1 MSTLQIM
8 AEIQAISCFI
18 QSSAEYTSDLTDD
31 DLQAFLQDAPFFVV
45 TEDVL
50 KGELNGSVVKP
61 FGSDPSLMLASALR
75 KSVPAMAVPVAESVP
90 VMDSVPVAVPCAVRT
105 EAVPLATA
113 IPVEKV
119 GELRQGVSPLC
130 QGVGELRQGIS
141 ELHRGVSELH
151 QGVPVPTASVVV
163 PTVAVNQGTTA
174 TQCGNTVNHVAAAQP
189 PIQQNIAT
197 QPPIQQTIAVPT
209 ISIQQTIAVPT
220 ISIQQT
226 TPSVAC
232 ENAEALNPPPFTE
245 TTIPITPIPSLNDAP
260 SRKEGDLLTAG
271 FRRAVAA
278 FPRPVRIEAF
288 QPQYASKSGLKWS
301 CEELVQALNAYWR
314 EDKGESVRFLYSILD
329 PYEEG
334 SVEIRTLLGIIE
346 FAQNP
351 DFDDRI
357 QCSIEIACKENEGVS
372 AKAFE
377 AFCGVLTL
385 FLAEFVP
392 VSLLDSE
399 IRAEKEWLT
408 VPEAATQLK
417 RFLLQIE
424 ARIPTQEPTPNSEW
438 LPRSSESVFSAV
450 LQPASLEAIRA
461 VLSPCGTKSVLTKGV
476 FRRLVE
482 TYLRALKTESCVTAV
497 HRFIDEQFD
506 GLKTDAC
513 HIDLLTALAVVLS
526 LTPVGKEVEESFFVQ
541 YSLFVYSFVGA
552 VCNVERRTL
561 CRVVEALYAVKC
573 SWKRTE
579 AMVEVSEAI
588 EKAFQPS
595 DQLLRKSEFVGIMM
609 ELFNAEERFLST
621 VFVSWSCLV

>member
-1 MSTLQIM
+1 M

-50 KGELNGSVVKP
+50 KGELSGSVVKP

-130 QGVGELRQGIS
+130 QGVGELRQAVG

-163 PTVAVNQGTTA
+163 PTVAVKQGVTA
-174 TQCGNTVNHVAAAQP
+174 TQCTPVVNHVVPATQCGTAVNHVATAQS
-189 PIQQNIAT
+189 PIQQRIT
-197 QPPIQQTIAVPT
+197 VPT
-209 ISIQQTIAVPT
+209 IT
-220 ISIQQT
+220 IQQT
-226 TPSVAC
+226 TPSVAR

-271 FRRAVAA
+271 FQRAVAA

-288 QPQYASKSGLKWS
+288 QPQFASKSGLKWS
-301 CEELVQALNAYWR
+301 CEELTQALNAYWR

-351 DFDDRI
+351 DFNDRI
-357 QCSIEIACKENEGVS
+357 QRSIEIACKENEGVS

-385 FLAEFVP
+385 FLAEFAP
-392 VSLLDSE
+392 VAFLDSG
-399 IRAEKEWLT
+399 IKTEKEWLT

-424 ARIPTQEPTPNSEW
+424 ARIPTQESTPTSEW
-438 LPRSSESVFSAV
+438 LPRSSESVFNTI
-450 LQPASLEAIRA
+450 LQPPSLEAIRG
-461 VLSPCGTKSVLTKGV
+461 VLSPRGTKSVLTKGV

-482 TYLRALKTESCVTAV
+482 TYLRALKVENHATAV
-497 HRFIDEQFD
+497 HRFIDEHFD

-573 SWKRTE
+573 RWKGTE
-579 AMVEVSEAI
+579 AAVEVSEAI

-621 VFVSWSCLV
+621 VFVSWGCLL

>member
-1 MSTLQIM
+1 M

-130 QGVGELRQGIS
+130 QGVSPLCQGVGELRQGIS

-189 PIQQNIAT
+189 PIQQTIATQPPIQQNIAT
-197 QPPIQQTIAVPT
+197 QPPIQRTIAVPT
-209 ISIQQTIAVPT
+209 IT
-220 ISIQQT
+220 IQQT
-226 TPSVAC
+226 TPSVAR

-260 SRKEGDLLTAG
+260 NRKEGDLLTAG

-301 CEELVQALNAYWR
+301 CEELTQALNAYWR

-385 FLAEFVP
+385 FLAEFAP

-450 LQPASLEAIRA
+450 LQPASLEAIRG
-461 VLSPCGTKSVLTKGV
+461 VLSPRGTKSVLTKGV

-552 VCNVERRTL
+552 VCSVERRTL

-595 DQLLRKSEFVGIMM
+595 DQLLRKSEYVGIMM

>member
-130 QGVGELRQGIS
+130 QGVSPLCQGVGELRQGIS

-197 QPPIQQTIAVPT
+197 QPP
-209 ISIQQTIAVPT
+209 IQQTIAVPT

-595 DQLLRKSEFVGIMM
+595 DQLLRKSEYVGIMM

>member
-1 MSTLQIM
+1 M
-8 AEIQAISCFI
+8 
-18 QSSAEYTSDLTDD
+18 
-31 DLQAFLQDAPFFVV
+31 
-45 TEDVL
+45 
-50 KGELNGSVVKP
+50 
-61 FGSDPSLMLASALR
+61 
-75 KSVPAMAVPVAESVP
+75 
-90 VMDSVPVAVPCAVRT
+90 
-105 EAVPLATA
+105 
-113 IPVEKV
+113 
-119 GELRQGVSPLC
+119 
-130 QGVGELRQGIS
+130 
-141 ELHRGVSELH
+141 
-151 QGVPVPTASVVV
+151 PTASVVV

-174 TQCGNTVNHVAAAQP
+174 TQCTPVVNHVVPATQCGTAVNHVATAQS
-189 PIQQNIAT
+189 PIQQRIT
-197 QPPIQQTIAVPT
+197 VPT
-209 ISIQQTIAVPT
+209 IT
-220 ISIQQT
+220 IQQT
-226 TPSVAC
+226 TPSVAR

-271 FRRAVAA
+271 FQRAVAA
-278 FPRPVRIEAF
+278 FPCPVRIEAF
-288 QPQYASKSGLKWS
+288 QPQFASKSGLKWS
-301 CEELVQALNAYWR
+301 CEELTQALNAYWR

-385 FLAEFVP
+385 FLAEFAP
-392 VSLLDSE
+392 VAFLDSG
-399 IRAEKEWLT
+399 IKTEKEWLT

-424 ARIPTQEPTPNSEW
+424 ARIPTQESTPTSEW

-621 VFVSWSCLV
+621 VFVSWGCLL

>member
-1 MSTLQIM
+1 M

-130 QGVGELRQGIS
+130 QGVSPLCQGVGELRQGIS

-174 TQCGNTVNHVAAAQP
+174 TQCGNTVNRVAAAQP

-209 ISIQQTIAVPT
+209 IT
-220 ISIQQT
+220 IQQT
-226 TPSVAC
+226 TPSVAR

-271 FRRAVAA
+271 FQRAVAA
-278 FPRPVRIEAF
+278 FPRPIRIEAF
-288 QPQYASKSGLKWS
+288 QPQFASKSGLKWS
-301 CEELVQALNAYWR
+301 CEELTQALNAYWR

-351 DFDDRI
+351 DFNDRI
-357 QCSIEIACKENEGVS
+357 QRSIEIACKENEGVS

-385 FLAEFVP
+385 FLAEFAP
-392 VSLLDSE
+392 VAFLDSGIKTE
-399 IRAEKEWLT
+399 REWLT

-424 ARIPTQEPTPNSEW
+424 ARIPTQESTPTSEW
-438 LPRSSESVFSAV
+438 LPRSSESVFNTI
-450 LQPASLEAIRA
+450 LQPPSLEAIRG

-482 TYLRALKTESCVTAV
+482 TYLRALKVENHATAV
-497 HRFIDEQFD
+497 HRFIDEHFD

-573 SWKRTE
+573 RWKGTE
-579 AMVEVSEAI
+579 AAVEVSEAI

-621 VFVSWSCLV
+621 VFVSWGCLL

>member
-1 MSTLQIM
+1 M

-50 KGELNGSVVKP
+50 KGELSGSVVKP

-113 IPVEKV
+113 IPVESV
-119 GELRQGVSPLC
+119 SELRQGVSPLC
-130 QGVGELRQGIS
+130 HGVGELRQAVG

-163 PTVAVNQGTTA
+163 PTVAVKQGVTA
-174 TQCGNTVNHVAAAQP
+174 TQCTPVVNHVVPATQCGTAVNHVATAQS
-189 PIQQNIAT
+189 PIQQRIT
-197 QPPIQQTIAVPT
+197 VPT
-209 ISIQQTIAVPT
+209 IT
-220 ISIQQT
+220 IQQT
-226 TPSVAC
+226 TPSVAR

-271 FRRAVAA
+271 FQRAVAA
-278 FPRPVRIEAF
+278 FPRPIRIEAF
-288 QPQYASKSGLKWS
+288 QPQFASKSGLKWS
-301 CEELVQALNAYWR
+301 CEELTQALNAYWR

-351 DFDDRI
+351 DFNDRI
-357 QCSIEIACKENEGVS
+357 QRSIEIACKENEGVS

-385 FLAEFVP
+385 FLAEFAP
-392 VSLLDSE
+392 VAFLDSG
-399 IRAEKEWLT
+399 IKTEKEWLT

-424 ARIPTQEPTPNSEW
+424 ARIPTQESTPTSEW
-438 LPRSSESVFSAV
+438 LPRSSESVFNTI
-450 LQPASLEAIRA
+450 LQPPSLEAIRG

-482 TYLRALKTESCVTAV
+482 TYLRALKVENHATAV
-497 HRFIDEQFD
+497 HRFIDEHFD

-552 VCNVERRTL
+552 VCNVECRTL

-573 SWKRTE
+573 RWKGTE
-579 AMVEVSEAI
+579 AAVEVSEAI

>member
-1 MSTLQIM
+1 M
-8 AEIQAISCFI
+8 AEIQAISCFL

-31 DLQAFLQDAPFFVV
+31 DVQTFLQDAPFFVV

-50 KGELNGSVVKP
+50 KGELSGSVVKP

-189 PIQQNIAT
+189 PIQQ
-197 QPPIQQTIAVPT
+197 
-209 ISIQQTIAVPT
+209 TIAVPT

-271 FRRAVAA
+271 FQRAVAA
-278 FPRPVRIEAF
+278 FPCPVRIEAF

-301 CEELVQALNAYWR
+301 CEELTQALNAYWR

-351 DFDDRI
+351 DFNDRI
-357 QCSIEIACKENEGVS
+357 QRSIEIACKENEGVS

-385 FLAEFVP
+385 FLAEFAP
-392 VSLLDSE
+392 VAFLDSG
-399 IRAEKEWLT
+399 IKTEKEWLT

-424 ARIPTQEPTPNSEW
+424 ARIPTQESTPTSEW
-438 LPRSSESVFSAV
+438 LPRSSESVFNTI
-450 LQPASLEAIRA
+450 LQPPSLEAIRG
-461 VLSPCGTKSVLTKGV
+461 VLSPRGTKSVLTKGV

-482 TYLRALKTESCVTAV
+482 TYLRALKVENHATAV
-497 HRFIDEQFD
+497 HRFIDEHFD

-573 SWKRTE
+573 RWKGTE
-579 AMVEVSEAI
+579 AAVEVSEAI

-621 VFVSWSCLV
+621 VFVSWGCLL

>member
-50 KGELNGSVVKP
+50 KGELSGSVVKP

-113 IPVEKV
+113 IPVES

-130 QGVGELRQGIS
+130 QGVGELRQAVG
-141 ELHRGVSELH
+141 ELHRGVGELH

-197 QPPIQQTIAVPT
+197 QPP
-209 ISIQQTIAVPT
+209 IQQTIAVPT

-385 FLAEFVP
+385 FLAEFAP
-392 VSLLDSE
+392 VAFLDSG
-399 IRAEKEWLT
+399 IKTEKEWLT

-424 ARIPTQEPTPNSEW
+424 ARIPTQESTPTSEW
-438 LPRSSESVFSAV
+438 LPRSSESVFNTI
-450 LQPASLEAIRA
+450 LQPPSLEAIRG

-482 TYLRALKTESCVTAV
+482 TYLRALKVENHATAV
-497 HRFIDEQFD
+497 HRFIDEHFD

-573 SWKRTE
+573 RWKGTE
-579 AMVEVSEAI
+579 AAVEVSEAI

-621 VFVSWSCLV
+621 VFVSWGCLL

>member
-1 MSTLQIM
+1 M
-8 AEIQAISCFI
+8 AEIQAISCFL

-31 DLQAFLQDAPFFVV
+31 DVQTFLQDAPFFVV

-50 KGELNGSVVKP
+50 KGELSGSVVKP

-189 PIQQNIAT
+189 PIQQ
-197 QPPIQQTIAVPT
+197 
-209 ISIQQTIAVPT
+209 TIAVPT

-271 FRRAVAA
+271 FQRAVAA
-278 FPRPVRIEAF
+278 FPCPVRIEAF

-301 CEELVQALNAYWR
+301 CEELTQALNAYWR

-351 DFDDRI
+351 DFNDRI
-357 QCSIEIACKENEGVS
+357 QRSIEIACKENEGVS

-385 FLAEFVP
+385 FLAEFAP
-392 VSLLDSE
+392 VAFLDSG
-399 IRAEKEWLT
+399 IKTEKEWLT

-424 ARIPTQEPTPNSEW
+424 ARIPTQESTPTSEW
-438 LPRSSESVFSAV
+438 LPRSSESVFNTI
-450 LQPASLEAIRA
+450 LQPPSLEAIRG
-461 VLSPCGTKSVLTKGV
+461 VLSPRGTKSVLTKGV

-482 TYLRALKTESCVTAV
+482 TYLRALKVENHATAV
-497 HRFIDEQFD
+497 HRFIDEHFD

-573 SWKRTE
+573 RWKGTE
-579 AMVEVSEAI
+579 AAVEVSEAI

>member
-130 QGVGELRQGIS
+130 QGVGELRQAVG

-163 PTVAVNQGTTA
+163 PTVAVKQGVTA
-174 TQCGNTVNHVAAAQP
+174 TQCTPVVNHVVPATQCGTAVNHVATAQP
-189 PIQQNIAT
+189 PIQQRIT
-197 QPPIQQTIAVPT
+197 VPT
-209 ISIQQTIAVPT
+209 IT
-220 ISIQQT
+220 IQQT

-385 FLAEFVP
+385 FLAEFAP
-392 VSLLDSE
+392 VAFLDSG
-399 IRAEKEWLT
+399 IKTEKEWLT

-595 DQLLRKSEFVGIMM
+595 DQLLRKSEYVGIMM

>member
-1 MSTLQIM
+1 M

-105 EAVPLATA
+105 EAMPLATA

-119 GELRQGVSPLC
+119 GELRQGVSPLCQGVSPLC

-197 QPPIQQTIAVPT
+197 QPP
-209 ISIQQTIAVPT
+209 IQQTIAVPT

-595 DQLLRKSEFVGIMM
+595 DQLLRKSEYVGIMM

>member
-1 MSTLQIM
+1 M
-8 AEIQAISCFI
+8 
-18 QSSAEYTSDLTDD
+18 
-31 DLQAFLQDAPFFVV
+31 
-45 TEDVL
+45 
-50 KGELNGSVVKP
+50 
-61 FGSDPSLMLASALR
+61 
-75 KSVPAMAVPVAESVP
+75 
-90 VMDSVPVAVPCAVRT
+90 
-105 EAVPLATA
+105 
-113 IPVEKV
+113 
-119 GELRQGVSPLC
+119 
-130 QGVGELRQGIS
+130 
-141 ELHRGVSELH
+141 
-151 QGVPVPTASVVV
+151 PTASVVV

-174 TQCGNTVNHVAAAQP
+174 TQCGTAVNHVAAAQP

-197 QPPIQQTIAVPT
+197 QPP
-209 ISIQQTIAVPT
+209 IQQTIAVPT

-408 VPEAATQLK
+408 VSEAATQLK

-595 DQLLRKSEFVGIMM
+595 DQLLRKSEYVGIMM

>member
-1 MSTLQIM
+1 M
-8 AEIQAISCFI
+8 AEIQAISCFL

-31 DLQAFLQDAPFFVV
+31 DVQTFLQDAPFFVV

-50 KGELNGSVVKP
+50 KGELSGSVVKP
-61 FGSDPSLMLASALR
+61 FGSDPSLVLASALR
-75 KSVPAMAVPVAESVP
+75 KSVPAMA
-90 VMDSVPVAVPCAVRT
+90 VPVAVPCAVRT

-113 IPVEKV
+113 IPVES

-130 QGVGELRQGIS
+130 QGVG
-141 ELHRGVSELH
+141 ELH

-174 TQCGNTVNHVAAAQP
+174 TQCGNTVNRVAAAQP
-189 PIQQNIAT
+189 PIQQNIPT
-197 QPPIQQTIAVPT
+197 QPPIQQSIAVPT
-209 ISIQQTIAVPT
+209 IT
-220 ISIQQT
+220 IQQT
-226 TPSVAC
+226 TPSVAR

-271 FRRAVAA
+271 FQRAVAA
-278 FPRPVRIEAF
+278 FPRPIRIEAF
-288 QPQYASKSGLKWS
+288 QPQFASKSGLKWS
-301 CEELVQALNAYWR
+301 CEELTQALNAYWR

-351 DFDDRI
+351 DFNDRI
-357 QCSIEIACKENEGVS
+357 QRSIEIACKENEGVS

-385 FLAEFVP
+385 FLAEFAP
-392 VSLLDSE
+392 VAFLDSG
-399 IRAEKEWLT
+399 IKTEKEWLT

-424 ARIPTQEPTPNSEW
+424 ARIPTQESTPTSEW
-438 LPRSSESVFSAV
+438 LPRSSESVFNTI
-450 LQPASLEAIRA
+450 LQPPSLEAIRG

-482 TYLRALKTESCVTAV
+482 TYLRALKVEDHATAV
-497 HRFIDEQFD
+497 HRFIDEHFD

-573 SWKRTE
+573 RWKGTE
-579 AMVEVSEAI
+579 AAVEVSEAI

-621 VFVSWSCLV
+621 VFVSWGCLL

>member
-1 MSTLQIM
+1 M
-8 AEIQAISCFI
+8 AEIQAISCFL

-31 DLQAFLQDAPFFVV
+31 DVQTFLQDAPFFVV

-50 KGELNGSVVKP
+50 KGELSGSVVKP
-61 FGSDPSLMLASALR
+61 FGSDPSLVLASALR

-113 IPVEKV
+113 IPVESV
-119 GELRQGVSPLC
+119 SELRQGVSPLCQGVSPLCQGVSPLC

-189 PIQQNIAT
+189 PIQQNIT
-197 QPPIQQTIAVPT
+197 VPT
-209 ISIQQTIAVPT
+209 IT
-220 ISIQQT
+220 IQQT
-226 TPSVAC
+226 TPSVAR

-271 FRRAVAA
+271 FQRAVAA
-278 FPRPVRIEAF
+278 FPRPIRIEAF
-288 QPQYASKSGLKWS
+288 QPQFASKSGLKWS
-301 CEELVQALNAYWR
+301 CEELTQALNAYWR

-351 DFDDRI
+351 DFNDRI
-357 QCSIEIACKENEGVS
+357 QRSIEIACKENEGVS

-385 FLAEFVP
+385 FLAEFAP
-392 VSLLDSE
+392 VAFLDSG
-399 IRAEKEWLT
+399 IKTEKEWLT

-424 ARIPTQEPTPNSEW
+424 ARIPTQESTPTSEW
-438 LPRSSESVFSAV
+438 LPRSSESVFNTI
-450 LQPASLEAIRA
+450 LQPPSLEAIRG
-461 VLSPCGTKSVLTKGV
+461 VLSPRGTKSVLTKGV

-482 TYLRALKTESCVTAV
+482 TYLRALKVENHATAV
-497 HRFIDEQFD
+497 HRFIDEHFD

-573 SWKRTE
+573 RWKGTE
-579 AMVEVSEAI
+579 AAVEVSEAI

-621 VFVSWSCLV
+621 VFVSWGCLL

>member
-1 MSTLQIM
+1 M
-8 AEIQAISCFI
+8 AEIQAISCFL

-113 IPVEKV
+113 IPVESV
-119 GELRQGVSPLC
+119 SELRQGVSPLC
-130 QGVGELRQGIS
+130 QGVGELRQAVG

-163 PTVAVNQGTTA
+163 PTVAVKQGVTA
-174 TQCGNTVNHVAAAQP
+174 TQCTPVVNHVVPATQCGTAVNHVATAQS
-189 PIQQNIAT
+189 PIQQRIT
-197 QPPIQQTIAVPT
+197 VPT
-209 ISIQQTIAVPT
+209 IT
-220 ISIQQT
+220 IQQT
-226 TPSVAC
+226 TPSVAR

-271 FRRAVAA
+271 FQRAVAA

-288 QPQYASKSGLKWS
+288 QPQFASKSGLKWS
-301 CEELVQALNAYWR
+301 CEELTQALNAYWR

-351 DFDDRI
+351 DFNDRI
-357 QCSIEIACKENEGVS
+357 QRSIEIACKENEGVS

-385 FLAEFVP
+385 FLAEFAP
-392 VSLLDSE
+392 VAFLDSG
-399 IRAEKEWLT
+399 IKTEKEWLT

-424 ARIPTQEPTPNSEW
+424 ARIPTQESTPTSEW

-450 LQPASLEAIRA
+450 LQPPSLEAIRG
-461 VLSPCGTKSVLTKGV
+461 VLSPRGTKSVLTKGV

-573 SWKRTE
+573 RWKGTE
-579 AMVEVSEAI
+579 AAVEVSEAI

-621 VFVSWSCLV
+621 VFVSWGCLL

>member
-1 MSTLQIM
+1 M

-130 QGVGELRQGIS
+130 QGVSPLCQGVGELRQGIS

-209 ISIQQTIAVPT
+209 ISIQQT
-220 ISIQQT
+220 

-278 FPRPVRIEAF
+278 FPHPVRIEAF
-288 QPQYASKSGLKWS
+288 QPQFASKSGLKWS

-595 DQLLRKSEFVGIMM
+595 DQLLRKSEYVGIMM

>member
-1 MSTLQIM
+1 M

-50 KGELNGSVVKP
+50 KGELSGSVVKP

-113 IPVEKV
+113 IPVESV
-119 GELRQGVSPLC
+119 SELRQGVSPLCQGVSPLC

-209 ISIQQTIAVPT
+209 ISIQQT
-220 ISIQQT
+220 
-226 TPSVAC
+226 TPSVAR

-271 FRRAVAA
+271 FQRAVAA
-278 FPRPVRIEAF
+278 FPRPIRIEAF
-288 QPQYASKSGLKWS
+288 QPQFASKSGLKWS
-301 CEELVQALNAYWR
+301 CEELTQALNAYWR

-351 DFDDRI
+351 DFNDRI
-357 QCSIEIACKENEGVS
+357 QRSIEIACKENEGVS

-385 FLAEFVP
+385 FLAEFAP
-392 VSLLDSE
+392 VAFLDSG
-399 IRAEKEWLT
+399 IKTEKEWLT

-424 ARIPTQEPTPNSEW
+424 ARIPTQESTPTSEW
-438 LPRSSESVFSAV
+438 LPRSSESVFNTI
-450 LQPASLEAIRA
+450 LQPPSLEAIRG

-482 TYLRALKTESCVTAV
+482 TYLRALKVENHATAV
-497 HRFIDEQFD
+497 HRFIDEHFD

-573 SWKRTE
+573 RWKGTE
-579 AMVEVSEAI
+579 AAVEVSEAI

>member
-1 MSTLQIM
+1 M

-50 KGELNGSVVKP
+50 KGELSGSVVKP

-75 KSVPAMAVPVAESVP
+75 KSVPAMAVPVA
-90 VMDSVPVAVPCAVRT
+90 VPCAVRT

-113 IPVEKV
+113 IPVESV
-119 GELRQGVSPLC
+119 SELRQGVSPLC
-130 QGVGELRQGIS
+130 QGVGELRQAVG

-163 PTVAVNQGTTA
+163 PTVAVKQGVTA
-174 TQCGNTVNHVAAAQP
+174 TQCTPVVNHVVPATQCGTAVNHVATAQS
-189 PIQQNIAT
+189 PIQQRIT
-197 QPPIQQTIAVPT
+197 VPT
-209 ISIQQTIAVPT
+209 IT
-220 ISIQQT
+220 IQQT
-226 TPSVAC
+226 TPSVAR

-271 FRRAVAA
+271 FQRAVAA
-278 FPRPVRIEAF
+278 FPCPVRIEAF
-288 QPQYASKSGLKWS
+288 QPQFASKSGLKWS
-301 CEELVQALNAYWR
+301 CEELTQALNAYWR

-351 DFDDRI
+351 DFNDRI
-357 QCSIEIACKENEGVS
+357 QRSIEIACKENEGVS

-385 FLAEFVP
+385 FLAEFAP
-392 VSLLDSE
+392 VAFLDSG
-399 IRAEKEWLT
+399 IKTEKEWLT

-424 ARIPTQEPTPNSEW
+424 ARIPTQESTPTSEW

-595 DQLLRKSEFVGIMM
+595 DQLLRKSEYVGIMM

>member
-1 MSTLQIM
+1 M

-130 QGVGELRQGIS
+130 QGVSPLCQGVGELRQGIS

-197 QPPIQQTIAVPT
+197 QPP
-209 ISIQQTIAVPT
+209 IQQTIAVPT

-461 VLSPCGTKSVLTKGV
+461 VLSPCGTKSALTKGV

-595 DQLLRKSEFVGIMM
+595 DQLLRKSEYVGIMM

>member
-1 MSTLQIM
+1 M

-163 PTVAVNQGTTA
+163 PTVAVKQGVTA
-174 TQCGNTVNHVAAAQP
+174 TQCTPVVNHVVPATQCGTAVNHVATAQSP
-189 PIQQNIAT
+189 
-197 QPPIQQTIAVPT
+197 
-209 ISIQQTIAVPT
+209 IQQTIAVPT

-278 FPRPVRIEAF
+278 FPHPVRIEAF

-595 DQLLRKSEFVGIMM
+595 DQLLRKSEYVGIMM

>member
-1 MSTLQIM
+1 M

-130 QGVGELRQGIS
+130 QGVSPLCQGVGELRQGIS

-197 QPPIQQTIAVPT
+197 QPP
-209 ISIQQTIAVPT
+209 IQQTIAVPT

-450 LQPASLEAIRA
+450 LQPTSLEAIRA

-595 DQLLRKSEFVGIMM
+595 DQLLRKSEYVGIMM

>member
-1 MSTLQIM
+1 M

-174 TQCGNTVNHVAAAQP
+174 TQCGNAVNHVAAAQP

-197 QPPIQQTIAVPT
+197 QPPIQQT
-209 ISIQQTIAVPT
+209 
-220 ISIQQT
+220 

-232 ENAEALNPPPFTE
+232 ENAEALNPLPFTE

-334 SVEIRTLLGIIE
+334 NVEIRTLLGIIE

-385 FLAEFVP
+385 FLAEFAP

-408 VPEAATQLK
+408 VSEAATQLK

-552 VCNVERRTL
+552 VCSVERRTL

-595 DQLLRKSEFVGIMM
+595 DQLLRKSEYVGIMM

>member
-1 MSTLQIM
+1 M

-50 KGELNGSVVKP
+50 KGELSGSVVKP

-113 IPVEKV
+113 IPVES

-130 QGVGELRQGIS
+130 QGVGELRQAVG

-174 TQCGNTVNHVAAAQP
+174 TQCTPVVNHVVPATQCGTAVNHVATAQS
-189 PIQQNIAT
+189 PIQQRIT
-197 QPPIQQTIAVPT
+197 VPT
-209 ISIQQTIAVPT
+209 IT
-220 ISIQQT
+220 IQQT
-226 TPSVAC
+226 TPSVAR
-232 ENAEALNPPPFTE
+232 ENAEALNPPPVTE

-271 FRRAVAA
+271 FQRAVAA

-288 QPQYASKSGLKWS
+288 QPQFASKSGLKWS
-301 CEELVQALNAYWR
+301 CEELTQALNAYWR

-351 DFDDRI
+351 DFNDRI
-357 QCSIEIACKENEGVS
+357 QRSIEIACKENEGVS

-385 FLAEFVP
+385 FLAEFAP
-392 VSLLDSE
+392 VAFLDSG
-399 IRAEKEWLT
+399 IKTEKEWLT

-424 ARIPTQEPTPNSEW
+424 ARIPTQESTPTSEW
-438 LPRSSESVFSAV
+438 LPRSSESVFNTI
-450 LQPASLEAIRA
+450 LQPPSLEAIRG

-482 TYLRALKTESCVTAV
+482 TYLRALKVENHATAV
-497 HRFIDEQFD
+497 HRFIDEHFD

-573 SWKRTE
+573 RWKGTE
-579 AMVEVSEAI
+579 AAVEVSEAI

-621 VFVSWSCLV
+621 VFVSWGCLL

>member
-1 MSTLQIM
+1 M

-50 KGELNGSVVKP
+50 KGELSGSVVKP

-113 IPVEKV
+113 IPVESV
-119 GELRQGVSPLC
+119 SELRQGVSPLC
-130 QGVGELRQGIS
+130 QGVGELRQAVG

-163 PTVAVNQGTTA
+163 PTVAVKQGVTA
-174 TQCGNTVNHVAAAQP
+174 TQCTPVVNHVVPATQCGTAVNHVATAQS
-189 PIQQNIAT
+189 PIQQRIT
-197 QPPIQQTIAVPT
+197 VPT
-209 ISIQQTIAVPT
+209 IT
-220 ISIQQT
+220 IQQT
-226 TPSVAC
+226 TPSVAR

-271 FRRAVAA
+271 FQRAVAA
-278 FPRPVRIEAF
+278 FPCPVRIEAF
-288 QPQYASKSGLKWS
+288 QPQFASKSGLKWS
-301 CEELVQALNAYWR
+301 CEELIQALNAYWR

-351 DFDDRI
+351 DFNDRI
-357 QCSIEIACKENEGVS
+357 QRSIEIACKENEGVS

-385 FLAEFVP
+385 FLAEFAP
-392 VSLLDSE
+392 VAFLDSGIKTE
-399 IRAEKEWLT
+399 REWLT

-424 ARIPTQEPTPNSEW
+424 ARIPTQESTPTSEW
-438 LPRSSESVFSAV
+438 LPRSSESVFNTI
-450 LQPASLEAIRA
+450 LQPPSLEAIRG
-461 VLSPCGTKSVLTKGV
+461 VLSPRGTKSVLTKGV

-482 TYLRALKTESCVTAV
+482 TYLRGLKVENHATAV
-497 HRFIDEQFD
+497 HRFIDEHFD

-595 DQLLRKSEFVGIMM
+595 DQLLRKSEYVGIMM

>member
-130 QGVGELRQGIS
+130 QGVSPLCQGVGELRQGIS

-197 QPPIQQTIAVPT
+197 QPP
-209 ISIQQTIAVPT
+209 IQQTIAVPT

-450 LQPASLEAIRA
+450 LQPTSLEAIRA

-595 DQLLRKSEFVGIMM
+595 DQLLRKSEYVGIMM

>member
-1 MSTLQIM
+1 M

-130 QGVGELRQGIS
+130 QGVSPLCQGVGELRQGIS

-197 QPPIQQTIAVPT
+197 QPPIQQNIATQPP
-209 ISIQQTIAVPT
+209 IQQTIAVPT

-482 TYLRALKTESCVTAV
+482 TYLRALKTESCVTGV

-526 LTPVGKEVEESFFVQ
+526 LMPVGKEVEESFFVQ

-552 VCNVERRTL
+552 VCSVERRTL

-595 DQLLRKSEFVGIMM
+595 DQLLRKSEYVGIMM

>member
-1 MSTLQIM
+1 M
-8 AEIQAISCFI
+8 
-18 QSSAEYTSDLTDD
+18 
-31 DLQAFLQDAPFFVV
+31 
-45 TEDVL
+45 
-50 KGELNGSVVKP
+50 
-61 FGSDPSLMLASALR
+61 
-75 KSVPAMAVPVAESVP
+75 
-90 VMDSVPVAVPCAVRT
+90 
-105 EAVPLATA
+105 
-113 IPVEKV
+113 
-119 GELRQGVSPLC
+119 
-130 QGVGELRQGIS
+130 
-141 ELHRGVSELH
+141 
-151 QGVPVPTASVVV
+151 PTASVVV

-174 TQCGNTVNHVAAAQP
+174 TQCGNTVNRVAAAQP
-189 PIQQNIAT
+189 PIQQNIPT

-209 ISIQQTIAVPT
+209 IT
-220 ISIQQT
+220 IQQT
-226 TPSVAC
+226 TPSVAR

-271 FRRAVAA
+271 FQRAVAA
-278 FPRPVRIEAF
+278 FPCPVRIEAF
-288 QPQYASKSGLKWS
+288 QPQFASKSGLKWS
-301 CEELVQALNAYWR
+301 CEELTQALNAYWR
-314 EDKGESVRFLYSILD
+314 EDKGESVRLLYSILD

-351 DFDDRI
+351 DFNDRI
-357 QCSIEIACKENEGVS
+357 QRSIEIACKENEGVS

-385 FLAEFVP
+385 FLAEFAP
-392 VSLLDSE
+392 VAFLDSG
-399 IRAEKEWLT
+399 IKTEKEWLT

-424 ARIPTQEPTPNSEW
+424 ARIPTQESTPTSEW
-438 LPRSSESVFSAV
+438 LPRSSESVFNTI
-450 LQPASLEAIRA
+450 LQPPSLEAIRG

-482 TYLRALKTESCVTAV
+482 TYLRALKVENHATAV

-573 SWKRTE
+573 RWKGTE
-579 AMVEVSEAI
+579 AAVEVSEAI

-621 VFVSWSCLV
+621 VFVSWGCLL

>member
-1 MSTLQIM
+1 M

-130 QGVGELRQGIS
+130 QGVSPLCQGVGELRQAVG

-163 PTVAVNQGTTA
+163 PTVAVKQGVTA
-174 TQCGNTVNHVAAAQP
+174 TQCTPVVNHVVPATQCGTAVNHVATAQP
-189 PIQQNIAT
+189 PIQQRIT
-197 QPPIQQTIAVPT
+197 VPT
-209 ISIQQTIAVPT
+209 IT
-220 ISIQQT
+220 IQQT
-226 TPSVAC
+226 TPSVAR

-271 FRRAVAA
+271 FQRAVAA
-278 FPRPVRIEAF
+278 FPCPVRIEAF
-288 QPQYASKSGLKWS
+288 QPQFASKSGLKWS
-301 CEELVQALNAYWR
+301 CEELTQALNAYWR

-351 DFDDRI
+351 DFNDRI
-357 QCSIEIACKENEGVS
+357 QRSIEIACKENEGVS

-385 FLAEFVP
+385 FLAEFAP
-392 VSLLDSE
+392 VAFLDSG
-399 IRAEKEWLT
+399 IKTEKEWLT
-408 VPEAATQLK
+408 VPEAGTQLK

-424 ARIPTQEPTPNSEW
+424 ARIPTQESTPTSEW
-438 LPRSSESVFSAV
+438 LPRSSESVFNTI
-450 LQPASLEAIRA
+450 LQPPSLEAIRG
-461 VLSPCGTKSVLTKGV
+461 VLSPRGTKSVLTKGV

-482 TYLRALKTESCVTAV
+482 TYLRALKVENHATAV

-561 CRVVEALYAVKC
+561 CRVVEVLYAVKC

-595 DQLLRKSEFVGIMM
+595 DQLLRKSEYVGIMM

>member
-1 MSTLQIM
+1 M
-8 AEIQAISCFI
+8 AEIQAISCFL

-31 DLQAFLQDAPFFVV
+31 DVQTFLQDAPFFVV

-50 KGELNGSVVKP
+50 KGELSGSVVKP
-61 FGSDPSLMLASALR
+61 FGSDPSLVLASALR

-113 IPVEKV
+113 IPVES

-130 QGVGELRQGIS
+130 QGVGELRQAVG

-163 PTVAVNQGTTA
+163 PTVAVKQGVTA
-174 TQCGNTVNHVAAAQP
+174 TQCTPVVNHVVPATQCGTAVNHVATAQP
-189 PIQQNIAT
+189 PIQQRIT
-197 QPPIQQTIAVPT
+197 VPT
-209 ISIQQTIAVPT
+209 IT
-220 ISIQQT
+220 IQQT
-226 TPSVAC
+226 TPSVAR

-278 FPRPVRIEAF
+278 FPCPVRIEAF

-301 CEELVQALNAYWR
+301 CEELTQALNAYWR

-351 DFDDRI
+351 DFNDRI
-357 QCSIEIACKENEGVS
+357 QRSIEIACKENEGVS

-385 FLAEFVP
+385 FLAEFAP
-392 VSLLDSE
+392 VAFLDSG
-399 IRAEKEWLT
+399 IKTEKEWLT

-424 ARIPTQEPTPNSEW
+424 ARIPTQESTPTSEW
-438 LPRSSESVFSAV
+438 LPRSSESVFNTI
-450 LQPASLEAIRA
+450 LQPPSLEAIRG
-461 VLSPCGTKSVLTKGV
+461 VLSPRGTKSVLTKGV

-482 TYLRALKTESCVTAV
+482 TYLRALKVENHATAV
-497 HRFIDEQFD
+497 HRFIDEHFD

-573 SWKRTE
+573 RWKGTE
-579 AMVEVSEAI
+579 AAVEVSEAI

-621 VFVSWSCLV
+621 VFVSWGCLL

>member
-1 MSTLQIM
+1 M

-130 QGVGELRQGIS
+130 QGVSPLCQGVGELRQGIS

-197 QPPIQQTIAVPT
+197 QPP
-209 ISIQQTIAVPT
+209 IQQTIAVPT

-301 CEELVQALNAYWR
+301 YEELVQALNAYWR

-579 AMVEVSEAI
+579 VMVEVSEAI

-595 DQLLRKSEFVGIMM
+595 DQLLRKSEYVGIMM

>member
-1 MSTLQIM
+1 M

-130 QGVGELRQGIS
+130 QGVSPLCQGVGELRQGIS

-197 QPPIQQTIAVPT
+197 QPP
-209 ISIQQTIAVPT
+209 IQQTIAVPT

-595 DQLLRKSEFVGIMM
+595 DQLLRKSEYVGIMM

>member
-1 MSTLQIM
+1 M

-50 KGELNGSVVKP
+50 KGELSGSVVKP

-130 QGVGELRQGIS
+130 QGVSPLCQGVGELRQGIS

-174 TQCGNTVNHVAAAQP
+174 TQCGNTVNRVAAAQP
-189 PIQQNIAT
+189 PIQQNIPT
-197 QPPIQQTIAVPT
+197 QPPIQQRITVPT
-209 ISIQQTIAVPT
+209 IT
-220 ISIQQT
+220 IQQT
-226 TPSVAC
+226 TPSVAR

-271 FRRAVAA
+271 FQRAVAA
-278 FPRPVRIEAF
+278 FPCPVRIEAF
-288 QPQYASKSGLKWS
+288 QPQFASKSGLKWS
-301 CEELVQALNAYWR
+301 CEELTQALNAYWR

-351 DFDDRI
+351 DFNDRI
-357 QCSIEIACKENEGVS
+357 QRSIEIACKENEGVS

-385 FLAEFVP
+385 FLAEFAP
-392 VSLLDSE
+392 VAFLDSG
-399 IRAEKEWLT
+399 IKTEKEWLT

-424 ARIPTQEPTPNSEW
+424 ARIPTQESTPTSEW
-438 LPRSSESVFSAV
+438 LPRSSESVFNTI
-450 LQPASLEAIRA
+450 LQPPSLEAIRG

-482 TYLRALKTESCVTAV
+482 TYLRALKVENHATAV
-497 HRFIDEQFD
+497 HRFIDEHFD

-526 LTPVGKEVEESFFVQ
+526 LTPVGQEVEESFFVQ

-573 SWKRTE
+573 RWKGTE
-579 AMVEVSEAI
+579 AAVEVSEAI

-621 VFVSWSCLV
+621 VFVSWGCLL

>member
-1 MSTLQIM
+1 M

-31 DLQAFLQDAPFFVV
+31 DVQTFLQDAPFFVV

-50 KGELNGSVVKP
+50 KGELSGSVVKP
-61 FGSDPSLMLASALR
+61 FGSDPSLVLASALR
-75 KSVPAMAVPVAESVP
+75 KSVPAMAVPAMAVP

-113 IPVEKV
+113 IPVESV
-119 GELRQGVSPLC
+119 SELRQGVSPLC
-130 QGVGELRQGIS
+130 QGVGELRQAVG

-163 PTVAVNQGTTA
+163 PTVAVKQGVTA
-174 TQCGNTVNHVAAAQP
+174 TQCGNTVNRVAAAQP
-189 PIQQNIAT
+189 PIQQNIPT
-197 QPPIQQTIAVPT
+197 QPPIQQSIAVPT
-209 ISIQQTIAVPT
+209 IT
-220 ISIQQT
+220 IQQT
-226 TPSVAC
+226 TPSVAR

-271 FRRAVAA
+271 FQRAVAA

-288 QPQYASKSGLKWS
+288 QPQFASKSGLKWS
-301 CEELVQALNAYWR
+301 CEELTQALNAYWR

-351 DFDDRI
+351 DFNDRI
-357 QCSIEIACKENEGVS
+357 QRSIEIACKENEGVS

-385 FLAEFVP
+385 FLAEFAP
-392 VSLLDSE
+392 VAFLDSG
-399 IRAEKEWLT
+399 IKTEKEWLT

-424 ARIPTQEPTPNSEW
+424 ARIPTQESTPTSEW
-438 LPRSSESVFSAV
+438 LPRSSESVFNTI
-450 LQPASLEAIRA
+450 LQPPSLEAIRG

-482 TYLRALKTESCVTAV
+482 TYLRALKVENHATAV
-497 HRFIDEQFD
+497 HRFIDEHFD

-573 SWKRTE
+573 RWKGTE
-579 AMVEVSEAI
+579 AAVEVSEAI

-621 VFVSWSCLV
+621 VFVSWGCLL

>member
-1 MSTLQIM
+1 M
-8 AEIQAISCFI
+8 
-18 QSSAEYTSDLTDD
+18 
-31 DLQAFLQDAPFFVV
+31 
-45 TEDVL
+45 
-50 KGELNGSVVKP
+50 
-61 FGSDPSLMLASALR
+61 
-75 KSVPAMAVPVAESVP
+75 
-90 VMDSVPVAVPCAVRT
+90 
-105 EAVPLATA
+105 
-113 IPVEKV
+113 
-119 GELRQGVSPLC
+119 
-130 QGVGELRQGIS
+130 
-141 ELHRGVSELH
+141 
-151 QGVPVPTASVVV
+151 PTASVVV

-209 ISIQQTIAVPT
+209 ISIQQT
-220 ISIQQT
+220 

-232 ENAEALNPPPFTE
+232 ENAETLNPPPFTE

-461 VLSPCGTKSVLTKGV
+461 VLSPCGTKSALTKGV

-595 DQLLRKSEFVGIMM
+595 DQLLRKSEYVGIMM

>member
-1 MSTLQIM
+1 M

-130 QGVGELRQGIS
+130 QGVSPLCQGVGELRQGIS

-197 QPPIQQTIAVPT
+197 QPP
-209 ISIQQTIAVPT
+209 IQQTIAVPT

-461 VLSPCGTKSVLTKGV
+461 VLSPCGTKSALTKGV

-595 DQLLRKSEFVGIMM
+595 DQLLRKSEYVGIMM

-621 VFVSWSCLV
+621 VFVSWGCLV

>member
-1 MSTLQIM
+1 M

-31 DLQAFLQDAPFFVV
+31 DVQTFLQDAPFFVV

-50 KGELNGSVVKP
+50 KGELSGSVVKP

-113 IPVEKV
+113 IPVESV
-119 GELRQGVSPLC
+119 SELRQGVSPLC
-130 QGVGELRQGIS
+130 QGVGELRQAVG

-163 PTVAVNQGTTA
+163 PTVAVKQGVTA
-174 TQCGNTVNHVAAAQP
+174 TQCGNTLNRVAAAQP
-189 PIQQNIAT
+189 PIQQNIPT
-197 QPPIQQTIAVPT
+197 QPPIQQNITVPT
-209 ISIQQTIAVPT
+209 IT
-220 ISIQQT
+220 IQQT
-226 TPSVAC
+226 TPSVAR

-271 FRRAVAA
+271 FQRAVAA
-278 FPRPVRIEAF
+278 FPRPIRIEAF
-288 QPQYASKSGLKWS
+288 QPQFASKSGLKWS
-301 CEELVQALNAYWR
+301 CEELTQALNAYWR

-351 DFDDRI
+351 DFNDRI
-357 QCSIEIACKENEGVS
+357 QRSIEIACKENEGVS

-385 FLAEFVP
+385 FLAEFAP
-392 VSLLDSE
+392 VAFLDSG
-399 IRAEKEWLT
+399 IKTEKEWLT

-424 ARIPTQEPTPNSEW
+424 ARIPTQESTPTSEW
-438 LPRSSESVFSAV
+438 LPRSSESVFNTI
-450 LQPASLEAIRA
+450 LQPPSLEAIRG
-461 VLSPCGTKSVLTKGV
+461 VLSPRGTKSVLTKGV

-482 TYLRALKTESCVTAV
+482 TYLRALKVENHATAV
-497 HRFIDEQFD
+497 HRFIDEHFD

-573 SWKRTE
+573 RWKGTE
-579 AMVEVSEAI
+579 AAVEVSEAI

-621 VFVSWSCLV
+621 VFVSWGCLL

>member
-1 MSTLQIM
+1 M
-8 AEIQAISCFI
+8 
-18 QSSAEYTSDLTDD
+18 
-31 DLQAFLQDAPFFVV
+31 
-45 TEDVL
+45 
-50 KGELNGSVVKP
+50 
-61 FGSDPSLMLASALR
+61 
-75 KSVPAMAVPVAESVP
+75 
-90 VMDSVPVAVPCAVRT
+90 
-105 EAVPLATA
+105 
-113 IPVEKV
+113 
-119 GELRQGVSPLC
+119 
-130 QGVGELRQGIS
+130 
-141 ELHRGVSELH
+141 
-151 QGVPVPTASVVV
+151 PTASVVV

-209 ISIQQTIAVPT
+209 IT
-220 ISIQQT
+220 IQQT
-226 TPSVAC
+226 TPSVAR
-232 ENAEALNPPPFTE
+232 ENANSPNPPPFTE

-351 DFDDRI
+351 DFNDRI

-385 FLAEFVP
+385 FLAEFAP

-595 DQLLRKSEFVGIMM
+595 DQLLRKSEYVGIMM

-621 VFVSWSCLV
+621 VFVSWSWFEKRSWSCFEKRSWSCFEKRSWSGRSEEESRMKRHSQQTYQNKNKTHLEKSGTKKHGFARRRRRLRLELCNTRIQQRKVPAHAQNALQSVGDVHHGTIRKGDHGHGGKHSTRITVQQHLIQIQ